1 MGKADWL
8 REYLALQFG
17 IRSEAELN
25 EAIEKMQKLNIGA
38 FVNRN
43 DAKTAERKEIMACAS

>member
-1 MGKADWL
+1 MERADWL

-17 IRSEAELN
+17 IRSEAELD
-25 EAIEKMQKLNIGA
+25 EAIRKMQKLNIGA

-43 DAKTAERKEIMACAS
+43 DEKTAERKEIMACAS